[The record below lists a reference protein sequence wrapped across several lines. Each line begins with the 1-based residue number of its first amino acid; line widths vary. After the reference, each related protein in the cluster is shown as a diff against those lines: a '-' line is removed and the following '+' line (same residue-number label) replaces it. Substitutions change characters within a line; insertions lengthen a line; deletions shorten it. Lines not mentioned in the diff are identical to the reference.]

1 MQLVSDRVARVLC
14 LVSNEGSTNIVEDP
28 LMTDGR

>member
-14 LVSNEGSTNIVEDP
+14 LGSNEGSRIIVEDA